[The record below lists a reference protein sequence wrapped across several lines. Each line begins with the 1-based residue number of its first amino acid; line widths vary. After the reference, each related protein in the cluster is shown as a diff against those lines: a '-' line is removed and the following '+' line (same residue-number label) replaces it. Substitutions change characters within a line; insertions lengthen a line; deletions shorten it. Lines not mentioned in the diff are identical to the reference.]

1 MIVGFGIHWGDVSRT
16 YSSDAYLDE
25 IPAELR
31 EIGEMMAREDFV
43 KNGPMRPGKDHVIV
57 KQYPEPVYFGRN
69 DGLRVV

>member
-1 MIVGFGIHWGDVSRT
+1 MIVGFGITFGAFCEVSRT

-43 KNGPMRPGKDHVIV
+43 KNGPMRPGFDHV
-57 KQYPEPVYFGRN
+57 
-69 DGLRVV
+69 RVTEH